1 MSRRKMLGRLGFY
14 ANSVSNAMFGE
25 PFGVQSWST
34 MAAMV
39 AAAAQ
44 CEAHPAANGGS
55 IQIIDFIH
63 K

>member
-34 MAAMV
+34 MAAM
-39 AAAAQ
+39 AAAQ

-55 IQIIDFIH
+55 IQIIDFMR

>member
-1 MSRRKMLGRLGFY
+1 MGRLGFY

-34 MAAMV
+34 MAA
-39 AAAAQ
+39 AAAQ

-55 IQIIDFIH
+55 IQIIDFMH